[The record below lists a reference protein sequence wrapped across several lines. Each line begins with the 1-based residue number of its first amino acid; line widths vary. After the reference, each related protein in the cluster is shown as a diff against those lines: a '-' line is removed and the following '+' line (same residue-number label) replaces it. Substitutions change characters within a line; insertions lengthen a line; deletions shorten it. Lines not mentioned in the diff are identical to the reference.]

1 MVSSSPVP
9 EARDRGSQNGARGR
23 SRTLALAS
31 ALRPHQWVKNVLVIV
46 PAIAAH
52 RVHET
57 AILLGSVITFVCFC
71 LAASGN
77 YLANDVMDAAADR
90 VHPRKRLRAVASG
103 ALPLTTARTV
113 SALLMTGALLLAWF
127 ALSRWLALIVLIYIM
142 VSAAYSVRLK
152 REPVVDVFVL
162 AALYVVRVLAGAVAT
177 GIPVSTW
184 FLAFAMFLFL
194 SLAFIKRYTELF
206 LMKGA
211 LAGRGYIAGD
221 DRWMPAIGISS
232 GYMAVLVLA
241 LYVNSP
247 EVVRL
252 YHRPLWLGALCPL
265 LLFWVTRLW
274 FRASREI
281 VHDDPVVE
289 ALSDPTTYVLG
300 ALSLAI
306 MYAAI

>member
-1 MVSSSPVP
+1 MVLV
-9 EARDRGSQNGARGR
+9 
-23 SRTLALAS
+23 S

-52 RVHET
+52 RVHESSV
-57 AILLGSVITFVCFC
+57 LLGSVVTFVCFC

-77 YLANDVMDAAADR
+77 YLANDVLDVAADR
-90 VHPRKRLRAVASG
+90 VHPRKRFRAIASG
-103 ALPLTTARTV
+103 GLSVSTARIV
-113 SALLMTGALLLAWF
+113 SAALIAGALVLAWF
-127 ALSRWLALIVLIYIM
+127 AVSHWLVALILLYLV
-142 VSAAYSVRLK
+142 VSAAYSLRLK

-162 AALYVVRVLAGAVAT
+162 AALYVVRVLAGALAT

-194 SLAFIKRYTELF
+194 SLAFVKRYTELF

-247 EVVRL
+247 EVMRL
-252 YHRPLWLGALCPL
+252 YRRPLWLGALCPL

-289 ALSDPTTYVLG
+289 TLRDPMTYVLG
-300 ALSLAI
+300 LLSLAI